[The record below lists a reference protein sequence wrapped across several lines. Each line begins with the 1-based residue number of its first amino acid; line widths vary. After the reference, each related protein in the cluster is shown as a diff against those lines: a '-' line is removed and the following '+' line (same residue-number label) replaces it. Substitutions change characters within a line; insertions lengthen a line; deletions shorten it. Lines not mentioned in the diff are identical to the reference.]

1 MPSVNP
7 VRLAQQVQRLADLLP
22 APLALQ
28 RAAVELFDYYA
39 DRTRRSG
46 RRSGAHLSPRA
57 FGAPTPV
64 VRAAERAI
72 AAAARERPEC
82 AWPAAQTLWNVGYR
96 ETSLLAIALLAALA
110 DDGLGQWAAKV
121 AAECRDPIV
130 LEALA
135 DGGLSAWRRADPS
148 RFLRAARSWLRPK
161 ESAALQAFALLA
173 LRAAVRDLEFEDL
186 PGLIKLMHGLAARVR
201 GERLRAL
208 QELVQALAQRSPPEA
223 ARFLLDELRK
233 GGEPAA
239 RLAKRSLE
247 AFPARYQQ
255 TIRRALLR

>member
-7 VRLAQQVQRLADLLP
+7 TRLAQQAQGLAELLATP
-22 APLALQ
+22 QALQ
-28 RAAVELFDYYA
+28 RAAVELFDFYA
-39 DRTRRSG
+39 DRTLRSG

-57 FGAPTPV
+57 FGAPNPV
-64 VRAAERAI
+64 VRAAERSV
-72 AAAARERPEC
+72 AAGARERPEC
-82 AWPAAQTLWNVGYR
+82 VWPAAQALWRVGYR
-96 ETSLLAIALLAALA
+96 ETSLLAIALLASLA
-110 DDGLGQWAAKV
+110 EDEVGQWAAEV
-121 AAECRDPIV
+121 AAGCRDPIV

-135 DGGLSAWRRADPS
+135 DRGLSAWRRADPP
-148 RFLRAARSWLRPK
+148 RFLRAAGSWLRPK
-161 ESAALQAFALLA
+161 GSVALQAFALLA
-173 LRAAVRDLEFEDL
+173 LRAAVHDPEFEDL
-186 PGLIKLMHGLAARVR
+186 PGLIKLIHGLAARVR

-208 QELVQALAQRSPPEA
+208 QELVRALARRSPPEA
-223 ARFLLDELRK
+223 ARFLLDELQK